1 MAFRA
6 LLVGPRRARDS
17 VHHSPCS
24 GDACSPTWLVALFR
38 HCHKL
43 EDGNLTAHLAPG
55 TGSVRL
61 RSLVRLSRSDSVARV
76 RSAALVASRRGDG
89 RRSAMS
95 KQQRE
100 GQFEVRPDLFL
111 PRHPGDVVRLVAAL
125 AVLLV
130 SIKLVNRNHIDEL
143 EIDAFRLVNDLPG
156 VLYRPAWLVMQ
167 LGNVLVV
174 PVLAGV
180 AALTRRYRLAVNL
193 AVAGFGCY
201 FLAILVKNLVHR
213 GRPSQFLPDVNF
225 HGPAASG
232 LGYISGHAAV
242 AVALASVASP
252 YLSRRARRVAWTLA
266 TVVCLSRVYV
276 GAHWPLDVI
285 GGAAV
290 GFAVGAVVHLLLGAP
305 GGNPSAGR
313 VRRALVDSRFEPD
326 QVVAQGRPNAPR
338 SARFLATTTGE
349 RLFVKFIPRE
359 RRDWDLA
366 YRAWRRLTRRAASD
380 PGRFGSPSEQVE
392 REAYMLLL
400 AAAVGVR
407 VPRVLLA
414 RPTGNGAG
422 LLVME
427 YIPGDSL
434 AELPSEQTDDQLLA
448 ELWRQVGL
456 LHAHRIAHHDL
467 GGWSVVVDERDQP
480 WLVDFDASEAMAG
493 SPGLAKDVAELLVS
507 LALLVGAQRALA
519 GALAGL
525 GPEVVGAALEQSQP
539 SRFSMHTRDVLRA
552 DPALWDDLRQQATA
566 SLSLP
571 GGPAPADPGP
581 TGSAATTEEQSPGS

>member
-1 MAFRA
+1 
-6 LLVGPRRARDS
+6 
-17 VHHSPCS
+17 
-24 GDACSPTWLVALFR
+24 
-38 HCHKL
+38 
-43 EDGNLTAHLAPG
+43 
-55 TGSVRL
+55 
-61 RSLVRLSRSDSVARV
+61 
-76 RSAALVASRRGDG
+76 
-89 RRSAMS
+89 MS
-95 KQQRE
+95 KQQE
-100 GQFEVRPDLFL
+100 GQAAVRSDLFL
-111 PRHPGDVVRLVAAL
+111 PRHPGDVVRLVGAL

-156 VLYRPAWLVMQ
+156 ILYPLLWMVMQ

-201 FLAILVKNLVHR
+201 FLARLVKSLVHR
-213 GRPSQFLPDVNF
+213 GRPSQYLPDVNL

-232 LGYISGHAAV
+232 LGFVSGHAAV

-266 TVVCLSRVYV
+266 AVVCLSRVYV

-290 GFAVGAVVHLLLGAP
+290 GFAVGAAVHLILGAP

-313 VRRALVDSRFEPD
+313 VRRALVDSGFEPD
-326 QVVAQGRPNAPR
+326 EVVAQGRPDAPR
-338 SARFLATTTGE
+338 SARFLATTTDGE

-392 REAYMLLL
+392 REAYMILL
-400 AAAVGVR
+400 AGAAGVR

-427 YIPGDSL
+427 YIPGAAL
-434 AELPSEQTDDQLLA
+434 AELPSE
-448 ELWRQVGL
+448 
-456 LHAHRIAHHDL
+456 
-467 GGWSVVVDERDQP
+467 
-480 WLVDFDASEAMAG
+480 
-493 SPGLAKDVAELLVS
+493 
-507 LALLVGAQRALA
+507 
-519 GALAGL
+519 
-525 GPEVVGAALEQSQP
+525 AA
-539 SRFSMHTRDVLRA
+539 
-552 DPALWDDLRQQATA
+552 
-566 SLSLP
+566 
-571 GGPAPADPGP
+571 
-581 TGSAATTEEQSPGS
+581 

>member
-242 AVALASVASP
+242 SVALASVASP

-338 SARFLATTTGE
+338 SSRFLATTTAGE

-380 PGRFGSPSEQVE
+380 PGRFGSPSEQVA
-392 REAYMLLL
+392 READMILL
-400 AAAVGVR
+400 ASAAGVR

-422 LLVME
+422 LLVMG
-427 YIPGDSL
+427 YIPGVPL
-434 AELPSEQTDDQLLA
+434 AELPPEDITEELLA
-448 ELWRQVGL
+448 ELWGQVGQ
-456 LHAHRIAHHDL
+456 LHAHGIAHHDL
-467 GGWSVVVDERDQP
+467 GGWSVVVDERHQP
-480 WLVDFDASEAMAG
+480 WLGDFDASEAMAG
-493 SPGLAKDVAELLVS
+493 GLGLATDVAELLVS
-507 LALLVGAQRALA
+507 LGRLVGAERSLA
-519 GALAGL
+519 GANAGL
-525 GPEVVGAALEQSQP
+525 GPEVVGAALEQGEPSRLSMQTRDALQADPGLWDELRRRATTSQP
-539 SRFSMHTRDVLRA
+539 PRT
-552 DPALWDDLRQQATA
+552 
-566 SLSLP
+566 
-571 GGPAPADPGP
+571 GPPPADPGP
-581 TGSAATTEEQSPGS
+581 IGSAPTTEER

>member
-1 MAFRA
+1 M
-6 LLVGPRRARDS
+6 P
-17 VHHSPCS
+17 
-24 GDACSPTWLVALFR
+24 
-38 HCHKL
+38 
-43 EDGNLTAHLAPG
+43 
-55 TGSVRL
+55 
-61 RSLVRLSRSDSVARV
+61 
-76 RSAALVASRRGDG
+76 
-89 RRSAMS
+89 
-95 KQQRE
+95 KQQRQ
-100 GQFEVRPDLFL
+100 GQVEVRPDLFL
-111 PRHPGDVVRLVAAL
+111 PRHTGDVVRLVAAL

-143 EIDAFRLVNDLPG
+143 EIDAFRFVNDLPG

-201 FLAILVKNLVHR
+201 FLARLVKSLVHR
-213 GRPSQFLPDVNF
+213 GRPSQFLPDVTL

-232 LGYISGHAAV
+232 LGYVSGHAAV

-285 GGAAV
+285 GGAAI
-290 GFAVGAVVHLLLGAP
+290 GFAVGAAVHLILGAP

-338 SARFLATTTGE
+338 SARFLATTTTGE
-349 RLFVKFIPRE
+349 QLFVKFIPRE

-366 YRAWRRLTRRAASD
+366 YRTWRRLTRRTASD

-392 REAYMLLL
+392 REAYMILL
-400 AAAVGVR
+400 AGAVGVR

-427 YIPGDSL
+427 YIPGAAL
-434 AELPSEQTDDQLLA
+434 AELPSEQLDDQLLA

-467 GGWSVVVDERDQP
+467 GGWSVVVDARRQP

-493 SPGLAKDVAELLVS
+493 GLGLADDVVELLIA
-507 LALLVGAQRALA
+507 LARVVGAERSLA
-519 GALAGL
+519 GALAAL
-525 GPEVVGAALEQSQP
+525 GSEVVGAALEQGEP
-539 SRFSMHTRDVLRA
+539 SRLSMQTRDALRA
-552 DPALWDDLRQQATA
+552 DPALWDALRRLAATDRSSA
-566 SLSLP
+566 GES
-571 GGPAPADPGP
+571 APTDPGP
-581 TGSAATTEEQSPGS
+581 IGSAPTTEEH

>member
-1 MAFRA
+1 M
-6 LLVGPRRARDS
+6 P
-17 VHHSPCS
+17 
-24 GDACSPTWLVALFR
+24 
-38 HCHKL
+38 
-43 EDGNLTAHLAPG
+43 
-55 TGSVRL
+55 
-61 RSLVRLSRSDSVARV
+61 
-76 RSAALVASRRGDG
+76 
-89 RRSAMS
+89 

-100 GQFEVRPDLFL
+100 AQVEARPDLFL

-201 FLAILVKNLVHR
+201 FLARLVKSLVHR
-213 GRPSQFLPDVNF
+213 GRPSQFLPDVTL
-225 HGPAASG
+225 HGAAASG
-232 LGYISGHAAV
+232 LGYVSGHAAV

-252 YLSRRARRVAWTLA
+252 YLSRRARRFAWTLA

-290 GFAVGAVVHLLLGAP
+290 GFAVGAVVHLILGAP

-338 SARFLATTTGE
+338 SSRFLATTTTGE

-392 REAYMLLL
+392 REAYMILL
-400 AAAVGVR
+400 ADGVGVR
-407 VPRVLLA
+407 VPQVLLA
-414 RPTGNGAG
+414 RPTGSGAG

-427 YIPGDSL
+427 YIPGAAL
-434 AELPSEQTDDQLLA
+434 AELPSEQLDDQLLA

-467 GGWSVVVDERDQP
+467 GGWSVVVDERHQP
-480 WLVDFDASEAMAG
+480 WLVDFDASEAMAD
-493 SPGLAKDVAELLVS
+493 SPALADDVAELLVS
-507 LALLVGAQRALA
+507 LARVVGAERSLA

-525 GPEVVGAALEQSQP
+525 GPEVVAAALEQGEP
-539 SRFSMHTRDVLRA
+539 SRLSMQTRDALRA
-552 DPALWDDLRQQATA
+552 DPALWDTLRRLGATGRSSA
-566 SLSLP
+566 
-571 GGPAPADPGP
+571 GEGAPTDPDP
-581 TGSAATTEEQSPGS
+581 IGSTPTTEEP

>member
-1 MAFRA
+1 M
-6 LLVGPRRARDS
+6 
-17 VHHSPCS
+17 
-24 GDACSPTWLVALFR
+24 
-38 HCHKL
+38 
-43 EDGNLTAHLAPG
+43 LT
-55 TGSVRL
+55 
-61 RSLVRLSRSDSVARV
+61 
-76 RSAALVASRRGDG
+76 
-89 RRSAMS
+89 
-95 KQQRE
+95 QRQN
-100 GQFEVRPDLFL
+100 GQAEARPDLFL

-156 VLYRPAWLVMQ
+156 VLYPLMWVVMQ

-193 AVAGFGCY
+193 AAAGFGCY
-201 FLAILVKNLVHR
+201 FLARLVKSLVHR
-213 GRPSQFLPDVNF
+213 GRPSQYLPDVNL

-232 LGYISGHAAV
+232 LGYVSGHAAV

-290 GFAVGAVVHLLLGAP
+290 GFAVGAVVHLILGAP

-313 VRRALVDSRFEPD
+313 VRHALVDSGFEPD
-326 QVVAQGRPNAPR
+326 EVVAQGRPDAPR
-338 SARFLATTTGE
+338 SARFLATTDGGE

-392 REAYMLLL
+392 REAYMILL
-400 AAAVGVR
+400 AGAVGVR

-414 RPTGNGAG
+414 RPTGSGAG

-427 YIPGDSL
+427 YIPGAAL
-434 AELPSEQTDDQLLA
+434 AELPSEQLDDQLLA
-448 ELWRQVGL
+448 ELWGQVGL

-467 GGWSVVVDERDQP
+467 GGWSVVVDERHQP

-493 SPGLAKDVAELLVS
+493 GLGLADDVAELLVS
-507 LALLVGAQRALA
+507 LAHIVGAERSLA
-519 GALAGL
+519 GALASL
-525 GPEVVGAALEQSQP
+525 GPEVVGAAMEQGEP
-539 SRFSMHTRDVLRA
+539 SRLSMQTRDALRA
-552 DPALWDDLRQQATA
+552 DPALWDTLRRLAATGQSSA
-566 SLSLP
+566 GES
-571 GGPAPADPGP
+571 APTDPGP
-581 TGSAATTEEQSPGS
+581 IGSAPTTEEH

>member
-1 MAFRA
+1 MSTRQQN
-6 LLVGPRRARDS
+6 GQ
-17 VHHSPCS
+17 
-24 GDACSPTWLVALFR
+24 
-38 HCHKL
+38 
-43 EDGNLTAHLAPG
+43 
-55 TGSVRL
+55 VR
-61 RSLVRLSRSDSVARV
+61 V
-76 RSAALVASRRGDG
+76 
-89 RRSAMS
+89 
-95 KQQRE
+95 K
-100 GQFEVRPDLFL
+100 PDLFL
-111 PRHPGDVVRLVAAL
+111 ARHPGDVVRLVTAL

-156 VLYRPAWLVMQ
+156 ALYRPVWVVMQ

-174 PVLAGV
+174 PVVAGV
-180 AALTRRYRLAVNL
+180 AALTRRFRLAVNL

-201 FLAILVKNLVHR
+201 FIAILVKNLVHR
-213 GRPSQFLPDVNF
+213 GRPSQYLPGVNF
-225 HGPAASG
+225 HGPAATG

-290 GFAVGAVVHLLLGAP
+290 GWAVGAAVHLILGAP
-305 GGNPSAGR
+305 GGSPSAGR
-313 VRRALVDSRFEPD
+313 IRRALLDSGFQADE
-326 QVVAQGRPNAPR
+326 VLAQGRPDAPR
-338 SARFLATTTGE
+338 SARFLATTVDGV

-400 AAAVGVR
+400 AGAVGVR
-407 VPRVLLA
+407 VPQVLLA

-427 YIPGDSL
+427 YIPGVSL
-434 AELPSEQTDDQLLA
+434 AELPSAQVDDQLLA

-456 LHAHRIAHHDL
+456 LHGHRIAHRDL
-467 GGWSVVVDERDQP
+467 AGWSVVVDEGDQP
-480 WLVDFDASEAMAG
+480 WLVDFDASEAMAA
-493 SPGLAKDVAELLVS
+493 SPAVANDVAELLVS
-507 LALLVGAQRALA
+507 LAHVVGAERALA
-519 GALAGL
+519 GAIAGL
-525 GPEVVGAALEQSQP
+525 GPEVVGVALEQSQP
-539 SRFSMHTRDVLRA
+539 SRFSMQTRDDLRA
-552 DPALWDDLRQQATA
+552 DPALWDDLRRQATA
-566 SLSLP
+566 SRSSP
-571 GGPAPADPGP
+571 GRPAPTETGP
-581 TGSAATTEEQSPGS
+581 TGSAATTGEQ

>member
-1 MAFRA
+1 MM
-6 LLVGPRRARDS
+6 
-17 VHHSPCS
+17 
-24 GDACSPTWLVALFR
+24 T
-38 HCHKL
+38 
-43 EDGNLTAHLAPG
+43 E
-55 TGSVRL
+55 
-61 RSLVRLSRSDSVARV
+61 
-76 RSAALVASRRGDG
+76 
-89 RRSAMS
+89 
-95 KQQRE
+95 QRE
-100 GQFEVRPDLFL
+100 GQAKVRPDLFL
-111 PRHPGDVVRLVAAL
+111 PRHPGDVVRLITAL
-125 AVLLV
+125 TVLLV
-130 SIKLVNRNHIDEL
+130 SIKLVNRDHIDEL

-156 VLYRPAWLVMQ
+156 VLYRPVWVVMQ

-174 PVLAGV
+174 PVVAGV
-180 AALTRRYRLAVNL
+180 AALTRRFRLAVNL

-201 FLAILVKNLVHR
+201 FLALLVKSLVHR
-213 GRPSQFLPDVNF
+213 GRPSQYLPDVNL

-232 LGYISGHAAV
+232 LGYVSGHAAV

-266 TVVCLSRVYV
+266 AVVCLSRVYV

-290 GFAVGAVVHLLLGAP
+290 GWAVGAAVHLVLGAP
-305 GGNPSAGR
+305 GGSPSASR
-313 VRRALVDSRFEPD
+313 IRRALLDSGFQPD
-326 QVVAQGRPNAPR
+326 EVMAQGRPDAPR
-338 SARFLATTTGE
+338 SARFLATTAGGV

-359 RRDWDLA
+359 RRDWDLV
-366 YRAWRRLTRRAASD
+366 YRAWRQVSRRAASD

-400 AAAVGVR
+400 AGAVGVR
-407 VPRVLLA
+407 VPQVLLA

-427 YIPGDSL
+427 YIPGVSL
-434 AELPSEQTDDQLLA
+434 AELPPEQIGDQLLA

-467 GGWSVVVDERDQP
+467 GGWSVVVDDRRQP

-507 LALLVGAQRALA
+507 LAHVVGAQRALA
-519 GALAGL
+519 GALTGL

-539 SRFSMHTRDVLRA
+539 SKLSMQARDILRA
-552 DPALWDDLRQQATA
+552 DPALWDDLRRQATA
-566 SLSLP
+566 SRSSP
-571 GGPAPADPGP
+571 GGSAP
-581 TGSAATTEEQSPGS
+581 TGPVGPGHAPTEERQLGS

>member
-1 MAFRA
+1 M
-6 LLVGPRRARDS
+6 
-17 VHHSPCS
+17 
-24 GDACSPTWLVALFR
+24 T
-38 HCHKL
+38 
-43 EDGNLTAHLAPG
+43 
-55 TGSVRL
+55 
-61 RSLVRLSRSDSVARV
+61 
-76 RSAALVASRRGDG
+76 
-89 RRSAMS
+89 
-95 KQQRE
+95 QRQK
-100 GQFEVRPDLFL
+100 GQAKARPDLFL

-125 AVLLV
+125 AALLV

-285 GGAAV
+285 GGAAI
-290 GFAVGAVVHLLLGAP
+290 GFAVGAVVHLILGAP

-338 SARFLATTTGE
+338 
-349 RLFVKFIPRE
+349 
-359 RRDWDLA
+359 
-366 YRAWRRLTRRAASD
+366 
-380 PGRFGSPSEQVE
+380 
-392 REAYMLLL
+392 
-400 AAAVGVR
+400 
-407 VPRVLLA
+407 
-414 RPTGNGAG
+414 
-422 LLVME
+422 
-427 YIPGDSL
+427 
-434 AELPSEQTDDQLLA
+434 
-448 ELWRQVGL
+448 
-456 LHAHRIAHHDL
+456 
-467 GGWSVVVDERDQP
+467 
-480 WLVDFDASEAMAG
+480 
-493 SPGLAKDVAELLVS
+493 
-507 LALLVGAQRALA
+507 
-519 GALAGL
+519 
-525 GPEVVGAALEQSQP
+525 
-539 SRFSMHTRDVLRA
+539 
-552 DPALWDDLRQQATA
+552 
-566 SLSLP
+566 
-571 GGPAPADPGP
+571 
-581 TGSAATTEEQSPGS
+581 

>member
-1 MAFRA
+1 MMTE
-6 LLVGPRRARDS
+6 
-17 VHHSPCS
+17 H
-24 GDACSPTWLVALFR
+24 
-38 HCHKL
+38 
-43 EDGNLTAHLAPG
+43 
-55 TGSVRL
+55 
-61 RSLVRLSRSDSVARV
+61 
-76 RSAALVASRRGDG
+76 
-89 RRSAMS
+89 
-95 KQQRE
+95 QE
-100 GQFEVRPDLFL
+100 GQARVRPDLFL
-111 PRHPGDVVRLVAAL
+111 PRHPGDVVRLVTAL

-156 VLYRPAWLVMQ
+156 VLYRPVWLVMQ

-174 PVLAGV
+174 PVVVGV
-180 AALTRRYRLAVNL
+180 AAFSRRFRLAVNL

-201 FLAILVKNLVHR
+201 FLAIVVKNLVHR
-213 GRPSQFLPDVNF
+213 GRPSQFLPDVNL

-232 LGYISGHAAV
+232 LGFISGHAAV

-266 TVVCLSRVYV
+266 AVVCLSRVYV

-290 GFAVGAVVHLLLGAP
+290 GFAVGAAVHLLLGAP
-305 GGNPSAGR
+305 GGSPSAGR
-313 VRRALVDSRFEPD
+313 IRRALIDSGFQPD
-326 QVVAQGRPNAPR
+326 EVVAQGRPDAPR
-338 SARFLATTTGE
+338 SARFQATTAEGK

-366 YRAWRRLTRRAASD
+366 YRVWRQLTRRAASD

-400 AAAVGVR
+400 AGAVGVR
-407 VPRVLLA
+407 VPQVVLA

-427 YIPGDSL
+427 YIPGASL
-434 AELPSEQTDDQLLA
+434 TELPSEQLDDQLLA

-467 GGWSVVVDERDQP
+467 GGWSVVVDERLHP
-480 WLVDFDASEAMAG
+480 WLVDFDVSEAMAD
-493 SPGLAKDVAELLVS
+493 SPELANDVTELLIA
-507 LALLVGAQRALA
+507 LARSVGPQRALA
-519 GALAGL
+519 GALASL
-525 GPEVVGAALEQSQP
+525 GPEVVGAALQQSDP
-539 SRFSMHTRDVLRA
+539 SRFAMQTRNDLRA
-552 DPALWDDLRQQATA
+552 DPALWDDLRRQATA
-566 SLSLP
+566 GPSSP
-571 GGPAPADPGP
+571 GAAGPADHIGPGP
-581 TGSAATTEEQSPGS
+581 VSTEERQLGS

>member
-1 MAFRA
+1 M
-6 LLVGPRRARDS
+6 VS
-17 VHHSPCS
+17 
-24 GDACSPTWLVALFR
+24 
-38 HCHKL
+38 
-43 EDGNLTAHLAPG
+43 
-55 TGSVRL
+55 
-61 RSLVRLSRSDSVARV
+61 
-76 RSAALVASRRGDG
+76 
-89 RRSAMS
+89 
-95 KQQRE
+95 QRQK
-100 GQFEVRPDLFL
+100 GQAKARPDLFL
-111 PRHPGDVVRLVAAL
+111 PRHPGDVVRLIAAL

-156 VLYRPAWLVMQ
+156 VLYRPAWVVMQ

-290 GFAVGAVVHLLLGAP
+290 GFAVGAVVHLILGAP
-305 GGNPSAGR
+305 GGNPSAAR

-326 QVVAQGRPNAPR
+326 QVVAQGRSNAPR
-338 SARFLATTTGE
+338 SARFLATTTAGE

-392 REAYMLLL
+392 REAYMILL
-400 AAAVGVR
+400 AGTVGVR
-407 VPRVLLA
+407 VPQVLLA

-427 YIPGDSL
+427 YIPGAAL
-434 AELPSEQTDDQLLA
+434 AELPSEQLDAQLLA

-467 GGWSVVVDERDQP
+467 GGWSVVVDERHQP

-493 SPGLAKDVAELLVS
+493 GLGLAEDVAELLVS
-507 LALLVGAQRALA
+507 LARVVGAERSLA
-519 GALAGL
+519 GALTGL
-525 GPEVVGAALEQSQP
+525 GPEVVGAALEQGEP
-539 SRFSMHTRDVLRA
+539 SRLSMQTRDALRA
-552 DPALWDDLRQQATA
+552 DPALWDTLRRLAATGRSSA
-566 SLSLP
+566 SES
-571 GGPAPADPGP
+571 APTDPGP
-581 TGSAATTEEQSPGS
+581 IRSAPTTEEH

>member
-1 MAFRA
+1 
-6 LLVGPRRARDS
+6 
-17 VHHSPCS
+17 
-24 GDACSPTWLVALFR
+24 
-38 HCHKL
+38 
-43 EDGNLTAHLAPG
+43 
-55 TGSVRL
+55 
-61 RSLVRLSRSDSVARV
+61 
-76 RSAALVASRRGDG
+76 
-89 RRSAMS
+89 MS
-95 KQQRE
+95 KQRRD
-100 GQFEVRPDLFL
+100 GQVEARPDLFL

-125 AVLLV
+125 AVLVV
-130 SIKLVNRNHIDEL
+130 SIRLVNRDHIDEL

-156 VLYRPAWLVMQ
+156 VLYPPMWVVMQ

-174 PVLAGV
+174 PVLVGV

-201 FLAILVKNLVHR
+201 FLARLVKELVHR
-213 GRPSQFLPDVNF
+213 GRPSQYLPEVNL

-232 LGYISGHAAV
+232 LGYVSGHAAV

-285 GGAAV
+285 GGAAI
-290 GFAVGAVVHLLLGAP
+290 GFAVGAVVHLILGAP
-305 GGNPSAGR
+305 GGSPSAGR
-313 VRRALVDSRFEPD
+313 VRRALVDSGFEPAE
-326 QVVAQGRPNAPR
+326 VVAQGRPDAPR
-338 SARFLATTTGE
+338 SARFLATTTAGE

-392 REAYMLLL
+392 REAYMILL
-400 AAAVGVR
+400 AGTVGVR

-427 YIPGDSL
+427 YIPGAAL
-434 AELPSEQTDDQLLA
+434 AELASEQLDDQFLA
-448 ELWRQVGL
+448 ELWRQVGV

-467 GGWSVVVDERDQP
+467 GGRSVVVDARHQP

-493 SPGLAKDVAELLVS
+493 GLGLADDVAELLVS
-507 LALLVGAQRALA
+507 LARVVGAERSLA
-519 GALAGL
+519 GARAGL
-525 GPEVVGAALEQSQP
+525 GPEVVGAALDQGDP
-539 SRFSMHTRDVLRA
+539 SRLSMQTRDALRA
-552 DPALWDDLRQQATA
+552 DPALWDTLRRLAATGRSSA
-566 SLSLP
+566 GEST
-571 GGPAPADPGP
+571 PADPGP
-581 TGSAATTEEQSPGS
+581 IGSAPTTDEH

>member
-1 MAFRA
+1 
-6 LLVGPRRARDS
+6 
-17 VHHSPCS
+17 
-24 GDACSPTWLVALFR
+24 
-38 HCHKL
+38 
-43 EDGNLTAHLAPG
+43 
-55 TGSVRL
+55 
-61 RSLVRLSRSDSVARV
+61 
-76 RSAALVASRRGDG
+76 
-89 RRSAMS
+89 MS

-100 GQFEVRPDLFL
+100 GQVEVRPDLIL

-156 VLYRPAWLVMQ
+156 LLYPPMWVVMQ

-213 GRPSQFLPDVNF
+213 GRPSQYLPNVNL

-232 LGYISGHAAV
+232 LGYVSGHAAV

-285 GGAAV
+285 GGAAI
-290 GFAVGAVVHLLLGAP
+290 GFAVGAVVHLILGAP

-313 VRRALVDSRFEPD
+313 VRRALVDSGFEPD
-326 QVVAQGRPNAPR
+326 QVVAQGRPDAPR
-338 SARFLATTTGE
+338 SARFLATTTAGE

-366 YRAWRRLTRRAASD
+366 YRAWRRLTRRATND
-380 PGRFGSPSEQVE
+380 PGRFDSPSEQVE
-392 REAYMLLL
+392 REAYMILL
-400 AAAVGVR
+400 AGAAGVR

-427 YIPGDSL
+427 YIPGVSL
-434 AELPSEQTDDQLLA
+434 AELPSEQLDDQLLA

-467 GGWSVVVDERDQP
+467 GGRSVVVDERHQP
-480 WLVDFDASEAMAG
+480 WLVDLHASEAMAD
-493 SPGLAKDVAELLVS
+493 SPALANDVADLLVS
-507 LALLVGAQRALA
+507 LARTVGAERSLT

-525 GPEVVGAALEQSQP
+525 GPEVVGSALEQGEP
-539 SRFSMHTRDVLRA
+539 STFSMRTRDALRT
-552 DPALWDDLRQQATA
+552 DPALWDDLRRRASTA
-566 SLSLP
+566 RP
-571 GGPAPADPGP
+571 PRGGSAPADPGP
-581 TGSAATTEEQSPGS
+581 IGSAPTTEEH

>member
-1 MAFRA
+1 M
-6 LLVGPRRARDS
+6 P
-17 VHHSPCS
+17 
-24 GDACSPTWLVALFR
+24 
-38 HCHKL
+38 
-43 EDGNLTAHLAPG
+43 
-55 TGSVRL
+55 
-61 RSLVRLSRSDSVARV
+61 
-76 RSAALVASRRGDG
+76 
-89 RRSAMS
+89 

-100 GQFEVRPDLFL
+100 GQVEVRPDLFL
-111 PRHPGDVVRLVAAL
+111 PRHPGDIVRLVAAL
-125 AVLLV
+125 AVLLM

-156 VLYRPAWLVMQ
+156 VLYPLMLVVMQ

-201 FLAILVKNLVHR
+201 FLARLVKNLVHR
-213 GRPSQFLPDVNF
+213 GRPSQYLPDFNP
-225 HGPAASG
+225 HGPAATG

-290 GFAVGAVVHLLLGAP
+290 GFAVGAVVHLVLGAP

-313 VRRALVDSRFEPD
+313 VRRALLDSGFQPVE
-326 QVVAQGRPNAPR
+326 VVAQGRADAPR
-338 SARFLATTTGE
+338 SARFLATEATGE
-349 RLFVKFIPRE
+349 RLFVKFIPHE

-366 YRAWRRLTRRAASD
+366 YRAWRQLTKRAASD

-392 REAYMLLL
+392 REAYMSLL
-400 AAAVGVR
+400 AGAVGVR

-427 YIPGDSL
+427 YIPGRPWLSCHLNSLTTSCWRSCGGRSACCTLTASPTTTSEVGVWWWMSATSLGWLTSTPARRWLTALRWPMTWPSCSSPWPASL
-434 AELPSEQTDDQLLA
+434 APSG
-448 ELWRQVGL
+448 R
-456 LHAHRIAHHDL
+456 
-467 GGWSVVVDERDQP
+467 WSAP
-480 WLVDFDASEAMAG
+480 SPAS
-493 SPGLAKDVAELLVS
+493 
-507 LALLVGAQRALA
+507 
-519 GALAGL
+519 
-525 GPEVVGAALEQSQP
+525 GP
-539 SRFSMHTRDVLRA
+539 T
-552 DPALWDDLRQQATA
+552 
-566 SLSLP
+566 SLP
-571 GGPAPADPGP
+571 WPWGRANRPG
-581 TGSAATTEEQSPGS
+581 